1 MSARAF
7 WRVAST
13 PRMLTLFVLL
23 SLAAV
28 ACGLLGSWQLDQAE
42 VRGARAAEEARQ
54 AVLGA
59 EPVPIGELV
68 APGQAFSGDFVG
80 RRVIARGEFTGVE
93 FLVEG
98 RVREG
103 EVGHLV
109 LAEMRVTDDGT
120 GAGELVAPVDAP
132 VLAVVRGWVPDAAAG
147 VPPAPSGVTSVTGYL
162 QVGEGAGTGLA
173 SDGSVLPEGQ
183 TDAISMA
190 QLAGEW
196 GTPIYTGYL
205 VQSDPDPAAPLAA
218 LGPPALPGS
227 GVAWRNLMYALQWWI
242 FGGFALTVWVRSVRD
257 EARDAVASSTARTD
271 GQAVEGRGGAGGAE
285 GRDDAGGPEGRGGA
299 GDSREQGGAV
309 DTREGSDDVPAG
321 DRESRSPA

>member
-7 WRVAST
+7 WKVATT
-13 PRMLTLFVLL
+13 PRMLTLLVLL

-54 AVLGA
+54 EVLGA
-59 EPVPIGELV
+59 EPVPIDELIE
-68 APGQAFSGDFVG
+68 PGQRFSGDYVG
-80 RRVIARGEFTGVE
+80 RRVVVRGVFTGE
-93 FLVEG
+93 ELLVEG
-98 RVREG
+98 RVRDG
-103 EVGHLV
+103 QVGYLV
-109 LAEMRVTDDGT
+109 LAEMRVVDGPTTDDPAAPT
-120 GAGELVAPVDAP
+120 GSDAP
-132 VLAVVRGWVPDAAAG
+132 VLAVVRGWLPEAG
-147 VPPAPSGVTSVTGYL
+147 SQVPPAPSGTTTVTGYL
-162 QVGEGAGTGLA
+162 QVGEGAGSGLA

-205 VQSDPDPAAPLAA
+205 VQSEPEPAAPLAA

-242 FGGFALTVWVRSVRD
+242 FGGFALTIWIRSVRD
-257 EARDAVASSTARTD
+257 EARDETARA
-271 GQAVEGRGGAGGAE
+271 QARDSAHEEAPSAGSHDASPHQVPGAW
-285 GRDDAGGPEGRGGA
+285 
-299 GDSREQGGAV
+299 
-309 DTREGSDDVPAG
+309 
-321 DRESRSPA
+321 